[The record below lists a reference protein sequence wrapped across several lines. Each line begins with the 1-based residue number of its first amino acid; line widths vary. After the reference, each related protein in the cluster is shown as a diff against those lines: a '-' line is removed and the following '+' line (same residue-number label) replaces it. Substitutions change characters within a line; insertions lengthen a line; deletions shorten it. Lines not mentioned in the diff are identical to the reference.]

1 MKKRINKVIIFT
13 LLLLSAIIFSSFNPS
28 CAKYFKEEEN
38 LKYNLTIKQLYRE
51 LNNNEYSVSINSSST
66 VNSMVLNFK
75 FIKTGYNINSYDINI
90 T

>member
-38 LKYNLTIKQLYRE
+38 LKYNLIINRCI
-51 LNNNEYSVSINSSST
+51 NER
-66 VNSMVLNFK
+66 
-75 FIKTGYNINSYDINI
+75 
-90 T
+90 